1 MIDLN
6 FSTGVLQIDRI
17 LLHPHK
23 TLDSLKESANNY
35 PLTHRLTNDVY
46 SSYSISNVC
55 SGEFSL
61 FFFFFK
67 NELNSVMIQ
76 LGQNYDFP
84 PFEISDEEK
93 SILREVIS
101 SIGGEN
107 KYEWGSVELSEDRKG
122 GILSIL
128 IKYN

>member
-1 MIDLN
+1 
-6 FSTGVLQIDRI
+6 
-17 LLHPHK
+17 
-23 TLDSLKESANNY
+23 
-35 PLTHRLTNDVY
+35 
-46 SSYSISNVC
+46 
-55 SGEFSL
+55 
-61 FFFFFK
+61 
-67 NELNSVMIQ
+67 MIQ